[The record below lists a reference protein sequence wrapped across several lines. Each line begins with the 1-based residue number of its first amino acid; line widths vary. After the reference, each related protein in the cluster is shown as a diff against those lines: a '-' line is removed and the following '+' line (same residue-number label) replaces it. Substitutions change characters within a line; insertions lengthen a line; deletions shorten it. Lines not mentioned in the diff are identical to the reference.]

1 MFRCV
6 TDRKPRHR
14 NRWKKSAKQR
24 TPEPVEAVRKTEEVG
39 MALKTLVVDDN
50 EINAMLIH
58 DLLEGFS
65 IDSDIAES
73 AEQAIDMVSNNDYI
87 FILMDYVMPEMDG
100 IEATRLICRIKP
112 LMRIYAMTG
121 DLGADLLREFMKAGA
136 TGALTKPIKLS
147 ELYDIIR
154 DNLSE
159 SEYTIPDILREKID
173 GTGSS
178 GADKTGEIDLQEY
191 LKKIPQLD
199 YNVGLTNIIGNAE
212 GYKRLL
218 KASIGNIREYN
229 KILACYPE
237 LSDREQVRIALHS
250 LKSVFANI
258 GIENLRLETAL
269 MEKLSVKEF
278 AEPVGRSNE
287 DFRKGLDAY
296 MIKLTAMADSLEDA
310 LSDYERD
317 VRIAHEEKYNR
328 VAEKPLSSEEFEEVL
343 AYTRRALERFEID
356 FILEG
361 LDHLKKSLKGNERRR
376 LEKAI
381 DAANEFDYDEVNRI
395 INEVVKAASE
405 VKD

>member
-1 MFRCV
+1 M
-6 TDRKPRHR
+6 TGPGY
-14 NRWKKSAKQR
+14 Q
-24 TPEPVEAVRKTEEVG
+24 PENHEEEVK

-87 FILMDYVMPEMDG
+87 FVLMDYVMPEMDG
-100 IEATRLICRIKP
+100 IEATRRICRIKP

-121 DLGADLLREFMKAGA
+121 DLGADLLREFMNAGA

-159 SEYTIPDILREKID
+159 SEYTIPDILREKFD
-173 GTGSS
+173 GTGA
-178 GADKTGEIDLQEY
+178 GQADKTGEIDLQVY

-199 YNVGLTNIIGNAE
+199 YNVGLSNIIGNTE

-278 AEPVGRSNE
+278 SDPEGASNE
-287 DFRKGLDAY
+287 DFRTGLEAY
-296 MIKLTAMADSLEDA
+296 LAKLIAMADSLEEA
-310 LSDYERD
+310 LSEYERD
-317 VRIAHEEKYNR
+317 VRIAHEEKYNK
-328 VAEKPLSSEEFEEVL
+328 VAEKPLSSEDFEEVL
-343 AYTRRALERFEID
+343 AYTLKALERFEID

-361 LDHLKKSLKGNERRR
+361 LDHIKKSLKGNERRKM
-376 LEKAI
+376 EKAI
-381 DAANEFDYDEVNRI
+381 DAANEFDYDEVRRI
-395 INEVVKAASE
+395 IDEVVKKEESP
-405 VKD
+405 V

>member
-1 MFRCV
+1 
-6 TDRKPRHR
+6 
-14 NRWKKSAKQR
+14 
-24 TPEPVEAVRKTEEVG
+24 
-39 MALKTLVVDDN
+39 
-50 EINAMLIH
+50 
-58 DLLEGFS
+58 
-65 IDSDIAES
+65 
-73 AEQAIDMVSNNDYI
+73 
-87 FILMDYVMPEMDG
+87 
-100 IEATRLICRIKP
+100 
-112 LMRIYAMTG
+112 
-121 DLGADLLREFMKAGA
+121 
-136 TGALTKPIKLS
+136 
-147 ELYDIIR
+147 
-154 DNLSE
+154 
-159 SEYTIPDILREKID
+159 
-173 GTGSS
+173 
-178 GADKTGEIDLQEY
+178 
-191 LKKIPQLD
+191 
-199 YNVGLTNIIGNAE
+199 
-212 GYKRLL
+212 
-218 KASIGNIREYN
+218 
-229 KILACYPE
+229 
-237 LSDREQVRIALHS
+237 
-250 LKSVFANI
+250 
-258 GIENLRLETAL
+258 

-296 MIKLTAMADSLEDA
+296 MIKLTAMADALEDA

>member
-1 MFRCV
+1 
-6 TDRKPRHR
+6 
-14 NRWKKSAKQR
+14 
-24 TPEPVEAVRKTEEVG
+24 

-87 FILMDYVMPEMDG
+87 FVLMDYVMPEMDG
-100 IEATRLICRIKP
+100 IEATRRICRIKP

-121 DLGADLLREFMKAGA
+121 DLGADLLREFMNAGA

-159 SEYTIPDILREKID
+159 SEYTIPDILREKFD
-173 GTGSS
+173 GTGA
-178 GADKTGEIDLQEY
+178 GQVDKTGEIDLQVY

-199 YNVGLTNIIGNAE
+199 YNVGLSNIIGNTE

-237 LSDREQVRIALHS
+237 ISDREQVRIALHS

-278 AEPVGRSNE
+278 SDPEGAPNE
-287 DFRKGLDAY
+287 DFRTGLEAY
-296 MIKLTAMADSLEDA
+296 LAKLIAMADSLEEA
-310 LSDYERD
+310 LSEYERD
-317 VRIAHEEKYNR
+317 VRIAHEEKYNK
-328 VAEKPLSSEEFEEVL
+328 VAEKPLSSEDFEEVL
-343 AYTRRALERFEID
+343 AYTLKALERFEID

-361 LDHLKKSLKGNERRR
+361 LDHIKKSLKGNERRKM
-376 LEKAI
+376 EKAI
-381 DAANEFDYDEVNRI
+381 DAANEFDYDEVRRI
-395 INEVVKAASE
+395 IDEVVKKEESP
-405 VKD
+405 V

>member
-1 MFRCV
+1 
-6 TDRKPRHR
+6 
-14 NRWKKSAKQR
+14 
-24 TPEPVEAVRKTEEVG
+24 

-73 AEQAIDMVSNNDYI
+73 GEQAIDMVSNNDYI

-100 IEATRLICRIKP
+100 IEATRIICRIKP

-121 DLGADLLREFMKAGA
+121 DLGPDLLREFMNAGA
-136 TGALTKPIKLS
+136 TGALSKPIKLS

-159 SEYTIPDILREKID
+159 SEYTIPDILREKF
-173 GTGSS
+173 GEG
-178 GADKTGEIDLQEY
+178 GAAGAGDRTGEIDLKVY
-191 LKKIPQLD
+191 LEKIPQLD
-199 YNVGLTNIIGNAE
+199 YNVGLSNIIGNTE

-218 KASIGNIREYN
+218 KASIGNIREYSRV
-229 KILACYPE
+229 LAGYPGE
-237 LSDREQVRIALHS
+237 ADREQVRIALHS

-278 AEPVGRSNE
+278 SNPIGILND
-287 DFRKGLDAY
+287 DFKTGLETY
-296 MIKLTAMADSLEDA
+296 LLKLAGTADA
-310 LSDYERD
+310 LESALSEYEMAL
-317 VRIAHEEKYNR
+317 RIAHEEKYNT
-328 VAEKPLSSEEFEEVL
+328 VAEKPLTSEEWNEVL
-343 AYTRRALERFEID
+343 EYTHEALNKFEVD
-356 FILEG
+356 YILEG
-361 LDHLKKSLKGNERRR
+361 LDHMKKAVKGDERRS

-381 DAANEFDYDEVNRI
+381 DAANEFDYDVVREIIDTVANNRKE
-395 INEVVKAASE
+395 NG
-405 VKD
+405 

>member
-1 MFRCV
+1 M
-6 TDRKPRHR
+6 TGPGY
-14 NRWKKSAKQR
+14 Q
-24 TPEPVEAVRKTEEVG
+24 PEDHEEEVK

-87 FILMDYVMPEMDG
+87 FVLMDYVMPEMDG
-100 IEATRLICRIKP
+100 IEATRRICRIKP

-121 DLGADLLREFMKAGA
+121 DLGADLLREFMNAGA

-159 SEYTIPDILREKID
+159 SEYTIPDILREKFD
-173 GTGSS
+173 GTGA
-178 GADKTGEIDLQEY
+178 GQVDKTGEIDLQVY

-199 YNVGLTNIIGNAE
+199 YNVGLSNIIGNTE

-237 LSDREQVRIALHS
+237 ISDREQVRIALHS

-278 AEPVGRSNE
+278 SDPEGAPNE
-287 DFRKGLDAY
+287 DFRTGLEAY
-296 MIKLTAMADSLEDA
+296 LAKLIAMADSLEEA
-310 LSDYERD
+310 LSEYERD
-317 VRIAHEEKYNR
+317 VRIAHEEKYNK
-328 VAEKPLSSEEFEEVL
+328 VAEKPLSSEDFEEVL
-343 AYTRRALERFEID
+343 AYTLKALERFEID

-361 LDHLKKSLKGNERRR
+361 LDHIKKSLKGNERRKM
-376 LEKAI
+376 EKAI
-381 DAANEFDYDEVNRI
+381 DAANEFDYDEVRRI
-395 INEVVKAASE
+395 IDEVVKKEESP
-405 VKD
+405 V

>member
-1 MFRCV
+1 M
-6 TDRKPRHR
+6 TGPGY
-14 NRWKKSAKQR
+14 Q
-24 TPEPVEAVRKTEEVG
+24 PEDHEEEVK

-87 FILMDYVMPEMDG
+87 FVLMDYVMPEMDG
-100 IEATRLICRIKP
+100 IEATRRICRIKP

-121 DLGADLLREFMKAGA
+121 DLGADLLREFMNAGA

-159 SEYTIPDILREKID
+159 SEYTIPDILREKFD
-173 GTGSS
+173 GTGA
-178 GADKTGEIDLQEY
+178 GQVDKTGEIDLQVY

-199 YNVGLTNIIGNAE
+199 YNVGLSNIIGNTE

-237 LSDREQVRIALHS
+237 ISDREQVRIALHS

-278 AEPVGRSNE
+278 SDPEGAPNE
-287 DFRKGLDAY
+287 DFRTGLEAY
-296 MIKLTAMADSLEDA
+296 LAKLIAMADSLEEA
-310 LSDYERD
+310 LSEYERD
-317 VRIAHEEKYNR
+317 VRIAHEEKYNK
-328 VAEKPLSSEEFEEVL
+328 VAEMPLSSEDFEEVL
-343 AYTRRALERFEID
+343 AYTLKALERFEID

-361 LDHLKKSLKGNERRR
+361 LDHIKKSLKGNERRKM
-376 LEKAI
+376 EKAI
-381 DAANEFDYDEVNRI
+381 DAANEFDYDEVRRI
-395 INEVVKAASE
+395 INEVVKKEESP
-405 VKD
+405 V

>member
-1 MFRCV
+1 M
-6 TDRKPRHR
+6 TGPGY
-14 NRWKKSAKQR
+14 Q
-24 TPEPVEAVRKTEEVG
+24 PEDHEEEVK

-87 FILMDYVMPEMDG
+87 FVLMDYVMPEMDG
-100 IEATRLICRIKP
+100 IEATRRICRIKP

-121 DLGADLLREFMKAGA
+121 DLGADLLREFMNAGA

-159 SEYTIPDILREKID
+159 SEYTIPDILREKFD
-173 GTGSS
+173 GTGA
-178 GADKTGEIDLQEY
+178 GQADKTGEIDLQVY

-199 YNVGLTNIIGNAE
+199 YNVGLSNIIGNTE

-237 LSDREQVRIALHS
+237 ISDREQVRIALHS

-278 AEPVGRSNE
+278 SDPEGAPNE
-287 DFRKGLDAY
+287 DFRTGLEAY
-296 MIKLTAMADSLEDA
+296 LTKLIAMADSLEEA
-310 LSDYERD
+310 LSEYERD
-317 VRIAHEEKYNR
+317 VRIAHEEKYNK
-328 VAEKPLSSEEFEEVL
+328 VAEKPLSSEDFEEVL
-343 AYTRRALERFEID
+343 AYTLKALERFEID

-361 LDHLKKSLKGNERRR
+361 LDHIKKSLKGNERRKM
-376 LEKAI
+376 EKAI
-381 DAANEFDYDEVNRI
+381 DAANEFDYDEVRRI
-395 INEVVKAASE
+395 IDEVVKKEESP
-405 VKD
+405 V